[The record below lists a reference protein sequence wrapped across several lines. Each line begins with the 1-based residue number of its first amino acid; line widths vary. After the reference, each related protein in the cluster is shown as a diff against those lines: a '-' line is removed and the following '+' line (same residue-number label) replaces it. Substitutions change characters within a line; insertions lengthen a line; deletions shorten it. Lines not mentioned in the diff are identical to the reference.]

1 MPANDAIHD
10 AVVRALT
17 KDGWSITDDPLTV
30 EFGDLYLFID
40 LAGARALAA
49 RRGDERIAVEIKSFS
64 GRSKVADLQQAV
76 GQFVVYRAVLGRV
89 EPERVLYLAVSSTT
103 YEQVFHTPAGA
114 AVSADLEL
122 KLIVVDLETEEVSSW
137 IT

>member
-10 AVVRALT
+10 AVVRALA

-40 LAGARALAA
+40 LAGERALAA

-103 YEQVFHTPAGA
+103 YEQVFQTPAGE
-114 AVSADLEL
+114 AVSEDLEL